1 VYPHETYRASY
12 KHTWHAWSVKAFLA
26 RPLDMNVKAWLHPG
40 ERPEEAAGDV
50 PGLAEEALSSARL

>member
-1 VYPHETYRASY
+1 
-12 KHTWHAWSVKAFLA
+12 
-26 RPLDMNVKAWLHPG
+26 MNVKAWLHPG